1 MKDKVVMPEQEFF
14 VQVLS
19 SRPKYLFSYGSGT
32 SSKLFYT
39 YDRVHDANNE
49 THTLPQF
56 NDSAQAAGQAVSMTE
71 YYEIDATLL
80 EANEAV
86 KLSVPKRGSGTAFV
100 KFLTQCT
107 AARRRP
113 QDAVVKVK
121 RGERVMDVAHPFYP
135 WAFEISGWR

>member
-1 MKDKVVMPEQEFF
+1 MPEQEFF

-19 SRPKYLFSYGSGT
+19 SRPKYLFSFGSGST
-32 SSKLFYT
+32 AKLFYT

-49 THTLPQF
+49 THTLDQF
-56 NDSAQAAGQAVSMTE
+56 NESAQLTGQPVNMTE
-71 YYEIDATLL
+71 YYEIDATMLDTQ
-80 EANEAV
+80 EAV

-100 KFLTQCT
+100 KLLTQCT

-121 RGERVMDVAHPFYP
+121 RGERVTDVTHPFYP